1 MSYDDRQAFTD
12 DDQRGLPVDYRTLWS
27 GGAATALVAA
37 LIALV
42 GNLVVTGLL
51 ELTLVRP
58 SLTGLFPGSTTLDL
72 MLHGAFLALAA
83 TALVNVL
90 LLGTPRARAF
100 FSWIMG
106 LVTVVITIAP
116 LSHDGVEWASRIAS
130 GAVYL
135 ITGIAVT
142 SLIAGVAT
150 SAVRVATKRAEA
162 QRAAAQRAE
171 AERSRRAP
179 GTTPPPPRHG
189 SAESYPAEAPPYRD
203 YS

>member
-1 MSYDDRQAFTD
+1 MSYDDRQAITD
-12 DDQRGLPVDYRTLWS
+12 EDERGLPVDFKTLWS

-37 LIALV
+37 LIGLV

-58 SLTGLFPGSTTLDL
+58 GLTGLFPGSRSLDV

-83 TALVNVL
+83 TALINVL

-106 LVTVVITIAP
+106 LVTVIITVAP
-116 LSHDGVEWASRIAS
+116 LSHEDFDWESRIS
-130 GAVYL
+130 SSIVYL
-135 ITGIAVT
+135 ITGIAIT

-150 SAVRVATKRAEA
+150 SAIRVAAKRDAARRAAMERAEA
-162 QRAAAQRAE
+162 QRAAA
-171 AERSRRAP
+171 ERSRQYPA
-179 GTTPPPPRHG
+179 TPPPT
-189 SAESYPAEAPPYRD
+189 SYGPPPDAPPNRD
-203 YS
+203 YP